1 LRFQALSRSQV
12 LVSGFILK
20 SGPAKGYVMADVSD
34 DKLQS
39 ETVPQA
45 APQAASGQKRKILL
59 GLFGAI
65 GLALVWQFGSW
76 LLHGRFM
83 VTTDDAYVRAD
94 MAVLAAKVPGY
105 VAEVK
110 VSDNQ
115 MVKQGDVLVK
125 IDDGDYQLALASS
138 EARHAAQQAT
148 VTRLILQV
156 EAQGTAIE
164 QAEAALRAAEGDVV
178 RSAADLERAQKLA
191 SNDYGSRQR
200 FDQALADD
208 VRARANLTS
217 AKAGLHGAELALQ
230 VLKAQRAEAE
240 AGLRDSESAVG
251 KAKRDLD
258 FATIRAP
265 FSGMIGNRAAQPGQY
280 VQPGSRL
287 MALVPLE
294 SVYVEA
300 NYKETQLAKLTSGLK
315 AQIVVDAYPG
325 RVFEGHVQGVAAASG
340 ALFSLLPPENATGNF
355 TKIVQRFPVR
365 ITLDVPDDVKGVLRP
380 GMSVVA
386 TIDSRR

>member
-1 LRFQALSRSQV
+1 MGSVLSVRCGAVQW
-12 LVSGFILK
+12 
-20 SGPAKGYVMADVSD
+20 KGYDMADSAD
-34 DKLQS
+34 
-39 ETVPQA
+39 ETKQA
-45 APQAASGQKRKILL
+45 ETNSSADLPAQDAASGKKRKILM

-65 GLALVWQFGSW
+65 GLVLAWQVLAYVF
-76 LLHGRFM
+76 HGRFM

-94 MAVLAAKVPGY
+94 MAVLAAKVSGY
-105 VAEVK
+105 VAEVP

-115 MVKQGDVLVK
+115 MVQQGDVLVRL
-125 IDDGDYQLALASS
+125 DDGDYKLALASA
-138 EARHAAQQAT
+138 EARLAAQQAT
-148 VTRLILQV
+148 VVRLTLQF

-191 SNDYGSRQR
+191 LNDYGSRQR
-200 FDQALADD
+200 YDQALADD
-208 VRARANLTS
+208 TRARANLAG
-217 AKAGLHGAELALQ
+217 AKAGLHGAQLALQ
-230 VLKAQRAEAE
+230 VFKAQRAEAE
-240 AGLRDSESAVG
+240 AGLRDSENALG

-294 SVYVEA
+294 TVYVEA
-300 NYKETQLAKLTSGLK
+300 NYKETQLAKISSGLK
-315 AQIVVDAYPG
+315 AQVVLDAYPG
-325 RVFEGHVQGVAAASG
+325 RVFEGQVQGVAPASG
-340 ALFSLLPPENATGNF
+340 SLFSLLPPENATGNF

-365 ITLDVPDDVKGVLRP
+365 ISVDLSAEARGLLRP

-386 TIDSRR
+386 TVDVRR

>member
-1 LRFQALSRSQV
+1 
-12 LVSGFILK
+12 
-20 SGPAKGYVMADVSD
+20 MADVSD
-34 DKLQS
+34 DKLHS
-39 ETVPQA
+39 ETAPHA
-45 APQAASGQKRKILL
+45 APQAASGHKRKILL

-65 GLALVWQFGSW
+65 ALALVWQFGAW

-138 EARHAAQQAT
+138 EARLAAQQAT
-148 VTRLILQV
+148 VTRLILQY

-208 VRARANLTS
+208 VRARANLAG
-217 AKAGLHGAELALQ
+217 AKAGLHGAQLALQ

-294 SVYVEA
+294 SVYIEA
-300 NYKETQLAKLTSGLK
+300 NYKETQLAKLKLGLK
-315 AQIVVDAYPG
+315 AQIAVDAYPG
-325 RVFEGHVQGVAAASG
+325 RVFEGHVQGIAPASG

-365 ITLDVPDDVKGVLRP
+365 ITIDVPEDAKGLLRP

-386 TIDSRR
+386 TIDSRP

>member
-1 LRFQALSRSQV
+1 
-12 LVSGFILK
+12 
-20 SGPAKGYVMADVSD
+20 MADVTD

-39 ETVPQA
+39 ETAQPMPQA
-45 APQAASGQKRKILL
+45 AASGQKRKVLL

-65 GLALVWQFGSW
+65 GLALVWQLGVW

-105 VAEVK
+105 VAVVN

-115 MVKQGDVLVK
+115 MVKQGDVLVRL
-125 IDDGDYQLALASS
+125 DDGDYQLALASS
-138 EARHAAQQAT
+138 EARLAAQQAS
-148 VTRLILQV
+148 VTRLILQF
-156 EAQGTAIE
+156 EAQGTAID

-191 SNDYGSRQR
+191 LNDYGSRQR
-200 FDQALADD
+200 YDQALADD
-208 VRARANLTS
+208 TRARANLAS
-217 AKAGLHGAELALQ
+217 AKAGLHGAQLALQ

-240 AGLRDSESAVG
+240 AGLRDSENAVG

-287 MALVPLE
+287 MALVPIE
-294 SVYVEA
+294 SVYIEA
-300 NYKETQLAKLTSGLK
+300 NYKETQLAKLKAGLK
-315 AQIVVDAYPG
+315 AQITVDAYPG
-325 RVFEGHVQGVAAASG
+325 RVFEGHVQGIAPASG

-365 ITLDVPDDVKGVLRP
+365 ITIDVPDEAKGLLRP

-386 TIDSRR
+386 ALDIRP

>member
-1 LRFQALSRSQV
+1 MGSVLSVRCGSVQW
-12 LVSGFILK
+12 
-20 SGPAKGYVMADVSD
+20 KGYDMADSAD
-34 DKLQS
+34 EIKQA
-39 ETVPQA
+39 ETNSSADLPAQD
-45 APQAASGQKRKILL
+45 AASGKKRKILM

-65 GLALVWQFGSW
+65 GLVLAWQVVAYVF
-76 LLHGRFM
+76 HGRFM

-105 VAEVK
+105 VAEVP

-115 MVKQGDVLVK
+115 MVKQGDVLVRL
-125 IDDGDYQLALASS
+125 DDGDYKLALASA
-138 EARHAAQQAT
+138 EARLAAQQAT
-148 VTRLILQV
+148 VVRLTLQF

-191 SNDYGSRQR
+191 LNDYGSRQR
-200 FDQALADD
+200 YDQALADD
-208 VRARANLTS
+208 TRARANLAG
-217 AKAGLHGAELALQ
+217 AKAGLHGAQLALQ
-230 VLKAQRAEAE
+230 VFKAQRAEAE
-240 AGLRDSESAVG
+240 AGLRDSENAVG

-294 SVYVEA
+294 TVYVEA
-300 NYKETQLAKLTSGLK
+300 NYKETQLAKISSGLK
-315 AQIVVDAYPG
+315 AQVVLDAYPG
-325 RVFEGHVQGVAAASG
+325 RVFEGQVQGVAPASG
-340 ALFSLLPPENATGNF
+340 SLFSLLPPENATGNF

-365 ITLDVPDDVKGVLRP
+365 ISLDLPADARGLLRP

-386 TIDSRR
+386 TVDVRR

>member
-1 LRFQALSRSQV
+1 
-12 LVSGFILK
+12 
-20 SGPAKGYVMADVSD
+20 MADKSD
-34 DKLQS
+34 DQPQVEAS
-39 ETVPQA
+39 SASPQA
-45 APQAASGQKRKILL
+45 AGSGKKRKILL

-65 GLALVWQFGSW
+65 ALFLVWQLGAYV
-76 LLHGRFM
+76 LHGRFM
-83 VTTDDAYVRAD
+83 VSTDDAYVRAD

-105 VAEVK
+105 VTEVP

-115 MVKQGDVLVK
+115 MVKQGDVLVRL
-125 IDDGDYQLALASS
+125 DDGDYKLALASS
-138 EARHAAQQAT
+138 EARLAAQQAS
-148 VTRLILQV
+148 VVRLTLQF

-164 QAEAALRAAEGDVV
+164 QADAALRAAEGDVL
-178 RSAADLERAQKLA
+178 RSAADLERAQKLVV
-191 SNDYGSRQR
+191 NDYGSRQR
-200 FDQALADD
+200 YDQALADD
-208 VRARANLTS
+208 TRARANLAG
-217 AKAGLHGAELALQ
+217 AKAGLHGAQLALQ

-240 AGLRDSESAVG
+240 AGLRDSENAVG

-265 FSGMIGNRAAQPGQY
+265 FSGVIGNRAAQPGQY

-294 SVYVEA
+294 TVYVEA
-300 NYKETQLAKLTSGLK
+300 NYKETQLTKIAAGLK
-315 AQIVVDAYPG
+315 ARVVLDAYPG
-325 RVFEGHVQGVAAASG
+325 RVFEGQVQGVAPASG

-365 ITLDVPDDVKGVLRP
+365 ISVQVPDEARGLLRP

-386 TIDSRR
+386 TVDVRP

>member
-1 LRFQALSRSQV
+1 
-12 LVSGFILK
+12 LVSGIILK
-20 SGPAKGYVMADVSD
+20 SGPAKGYVMADMSD

-39 ETVPQA
+39 ETAPQA

-115 MVKQGDVLVK
+115 MVKQGDVLVR

-138 EARHAAQQAT
+138 EARHAAQQAA

-208 VRARANLTS
+208 VRARANLAS
-217 AKAGLHGAELALQ
+217 AKAGIHGAELALQ

-300 NYKETQLAKLTSGLK
+300 NYKETQLAKLTGGLK